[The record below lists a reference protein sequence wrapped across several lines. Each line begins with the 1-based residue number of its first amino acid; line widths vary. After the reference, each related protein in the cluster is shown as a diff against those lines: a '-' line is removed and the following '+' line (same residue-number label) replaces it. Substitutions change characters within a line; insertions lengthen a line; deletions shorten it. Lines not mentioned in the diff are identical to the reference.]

1 MKTKSHDLL
10 ILLAVIDSGGF
21 SAAADALNI
30 QVAKVSRA
38 VARIES
44 ELNVTLLN
52 RTTRRIEL
60 TEEGRR
66 FVDSIRPSLQALM
79 AAEEDIVQQAERP
92 SGRLRVDAASP
103 FMLHQIVP
111 LIPEFRQ
118 CYPCIDLELTSNE
131 GYVDLLEQ
139 RTDVAIR
146 IGPLNDSSLH
156 ARSLGRSELFIVAA
170 PAYLKKRGFPQD
182 ASELSLHERIGF
194 VAPTNLNR
202 WPIPEPQM
210 IEPSLASMN
219 GEVVRHLA
227 IAGCGIAC
235 LSGFMVK
242 EDIAQGRLVQ
252 LLNQYDVTNTGRES
266 IHAVYYRSSAIA
278 KRISLFLDFLQP
290 RLSL

>member
-1 MKTKSHDLL
+1 MKTRAEDLL
-10 ILLAVIDSGGF
+10 LLLAVVDSGGF
-21 SAAADALNI
+21 SAAADMLNI

-60 TEEGRR
+60 TEEGQR
-66 FVDSIRPSLQALM
+66 FVDSIRPGLQVLL
-79 AAEEDIVQQAERP
+79 AAEEDIIQQAERP
-92 SGRLRVDAASP
+92 SGRLRIDAASP
-103 FMLHQIVP
+103 FMLHQVVP

-118 CYPCIDLELTSNE
+118 CYPLIDLELTSNE

-170 PAYLKKRGFPQD
+170 PSYLKKRGFPQD
-182 ASELSLHERIGF
+182 ASELTHHERIGF

-202 WPIPEPQM
+202 WPIPAPNI
-210 IEPSLASMN
+210 IEPTIASLN

-227 IAGCGIAC
+227 ITGCGIAC

-242 EDIAQGRLVQ
+242 EDLAHGRLVQ
-252 LLNQYDVTNTGRES
+252 LLNQYDVNNTGREN
-266 IHAVYYRSSAIA
+266 IHAVYYRSSAVA

-290 RLSL
+290 RLTL